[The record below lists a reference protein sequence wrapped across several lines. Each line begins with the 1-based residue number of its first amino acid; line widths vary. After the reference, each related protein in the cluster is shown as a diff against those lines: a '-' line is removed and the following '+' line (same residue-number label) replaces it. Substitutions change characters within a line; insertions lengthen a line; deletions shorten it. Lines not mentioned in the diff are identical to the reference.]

1 MEEVVQNVGIKERET
16 SVSQQKD
23 WISQEGMEQTIDISN
38 NKKPNKKSQGKK
50 TVVIINHSV

>member
-1 MEEVVQNVGIKERET
+1 MEEVVQNVGIKEIET

-38 NKKPNKKSQGKK
+38 NKKPNKKAKERRQ
-50 TVVIINHSV
+50 